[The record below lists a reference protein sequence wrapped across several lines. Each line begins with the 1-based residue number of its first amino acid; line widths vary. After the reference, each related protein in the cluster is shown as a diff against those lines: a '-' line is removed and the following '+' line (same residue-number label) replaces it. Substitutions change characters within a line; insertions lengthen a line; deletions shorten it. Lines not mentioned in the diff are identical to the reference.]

1 MDTSDPILTALVA
14 MAVASMLFGFVGT
27 FYLTKALPF
36 VRPGVS
42 RAVAATAIKRP
53 FRSEPLEALFLPEG
67 LAAAHRGFVLG
78 RVQYALMAAA
88 LLMLVVNWLS

>member
-1 MDTSDPILTALVA
+1 MNGSDPILAALFA
-14 MAVASMLFGFVGT
+14 MAIASMLFGFGGT

-42 RAVAATAIKRP
+42 RSVAATAIKRP
-53 FRSEPLEALFLPEG
+53 FRSQPLEALFLPEG
-67 LAAAHRGFVLG
+67 LDAAHRGFLLG

-88 LLMLVVNWLS
+88 LIMLLLNGLR

>member
-1 MDTSDPILTALVA
+1 MPAYDPILTALFA
-14 MAVASMLFGFVGT
+14 MAIASMLFGFGGT

-53 FRSEPLEALFLPEG
+53 FRSQPLDALFLPEG
-67 LAAAHRGFVLG
+67 LAAAHRGFLLG

-88 LLMLVVNWLS
+88 LLMLILQALA